1 MVNELTITPSSV
13 VVWCQEPLS
22 AEIDGEIVLMR
33 ITDGLYFGL
42 DTVGSDV
49 WRKLAHPVKIADICT
64 SLAER
69 YEAAP
74 GVIEQDVLELISKL
88 YERQLVEVLK

>member
-1 MVNELTITPSSV
+1 MVNELAITPSSV
-13 VVWCQEPLS
+13 VVWSQEPLS

-33 ITDGLYFGL
+33 VTDGLYFGL

-49 WRKLAHPVKIADICT
+49 WRKLAQPVKIADLCV

-69 YEAAP
+69 YEADP

-88 YERQLVEVLK
+88 YERQLVEVLE